1 MKRAGEW
8 HSIDLNEN
16 LVDGML
22 DGTVSRFVILHQ
34 EICSSDLSEIEVYG
48 TIFSRFFWN
57 QNWSCSSWYGSWLG
71 RICHLFTGFQAIRAS
86 CDVTIQ
92 SISMHVFYHWEDVDL
107 HCFQGTERNANR
119 RQNARHKLK
128 DCAMTY
134 VRWICWNLHEGIIYW
149 VSAACKGKAFV
160 VFHWLYTQLVRYREF
175 GGSFKELLRNQL
187 EAHYHD
193 VARQSGAGMFQR
205 MKVGAII
212 LTPYEEC

>member
-160 VFHWLYTQLVRYREF
+160 VFHWLFIHSWYVIGNLVDH
-175 GGSFKELLRNQL
+175 SRNFSAASWRRITMTLQDSL
-187 EAHYHD
+187 VQGCSSEW
-193 VARQSGAGMFQR
+193 R
-205 MKVGAII
+205 
-212 LTPYEEC
+212 